1 MRLLFF
7 GSLVDDEGNNSID
20 IIFEEMNE
28 NNELIKTISGGRTD
42 CVDSSTTV
50 NKSIQSYV

>member
-1 MRLLFF
+1 MRLFLF

-42 CVDSSTTV
+42 CVDSLTIRQLL
-50 NKSIQSYV
+50 NQSQI